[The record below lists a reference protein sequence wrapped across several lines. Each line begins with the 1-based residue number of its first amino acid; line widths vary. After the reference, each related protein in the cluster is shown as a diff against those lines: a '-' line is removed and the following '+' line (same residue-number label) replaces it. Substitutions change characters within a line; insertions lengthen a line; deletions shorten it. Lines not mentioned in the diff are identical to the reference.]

1 MASIQDMIKRAA
13 ETAGTSTPEAPAADG
28 AAAPEAPAG
37 IQIERQD
44 IEHVR
49 GQAKSGLSA

>member
-13 ETAGTSTPEAPAADG
+13 ETAGTTTPEAPAQQG
-28 AAAPEAPAG
+28 AASEAPAG

-49 GQAKSGLSA
+49 GQAKSGSLA